1 MSCTCQCETLNFLNL
16 SIIVESRGKKKEK
29 NITDAP
35 GSPWKQEEN
44 ELDISILI

>member
-1 MSCTCQCETLNFLNL
+1 M
-16 SIIVESRGKKKEK
+16 ESKGKMIEG

>member
-1 MSCTCQCETLNFLNL
+1 M
-16 SIIVESRGKKKEK
+16 ESKGKMMEG

-35 GSPWKQEEN
+35 GSPCKQEEN